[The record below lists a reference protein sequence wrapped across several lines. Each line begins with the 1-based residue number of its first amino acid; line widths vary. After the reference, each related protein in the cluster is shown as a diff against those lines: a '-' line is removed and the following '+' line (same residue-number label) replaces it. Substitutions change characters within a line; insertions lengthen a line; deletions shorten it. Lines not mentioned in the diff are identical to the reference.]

1 MMKNVSKL
9 FPQREHAC
17 LPLGNKWQLNAD
29 NTELQK
35 ENMSGTYFISFPEIG
50 LKGYKNWFAAETTSC
65 QFKLPY
71 QHV

>member
-50 LKGYKNWFAAETTSC
+50 LKGYKN
-65 QFKLPY
+65 
-71 QHV
+71 